1 MASSSVG
8 ALVKLEVALVRICLA
23 AAVTDELLAT
33 GMHVP
38 LVRPQV
44 AALAEG
50 LGTDVTGV
58 RLLTCVDPQV
68 QLEAIGIVE
77 RLVAKGAG
85 KWPFLGV
92 RAPM

>member
-1 MASSSVG
+1 MASSSVA
-8 ALVKLEVALVRICLA
+8 ALVKLEVALVRIRLA
-23 AAVTDELLAT
+23 AAVADELLAAS
-33 GMHVP
+33 MHVP
-38 LVRPQV
+38 LVRSQV

-77 RLVAKGAG
+77 RLVAEGAG

-92 RAPM
+92 RALV